1 MNNALKYIDK
11 QMQDK
16 EFAKAFAEEK
26 LKLDIK
32 MLVEELVEKIESG
45 KPKQELLE
53 SAGQIKR
60 KLEVS

>member
-1 MNNALKYIDK
+1 
-11 QMQDK
+11 MQDK

-26 LKLDIK
+26 LKLDIE